1 MTKLIVISLLIF
13 SFTSY
18 AEILRN
24 SIHSVERI
32 GEHYLVKFQNGRIA
46 FLPLEEKALYPNLKG
61 VHVEAR
67 LDKNFNL
74 LSMNSLPQK
83 TSLSVIEESVEN
95 NGPADFFPTIVSN
108 LNEATN
114 IFNRLNPN
122 YKRASE
128 CSDRAHV
135 WASEELKRSGLK
147 SMKVFVLFTASY
159 INRVRFKWWF
169 HVAPMIS
176 VYENGKIQKR
186 VLDFMFNHG
195 PVTVREWT
203 NQFVYSG
210 RPCLMT
216 KRFSEYDVNPQT
228 EDCYLM
234 EESMYYWT
242 PLDLQKQELERRY
255 KTEFPQGELQSA
267 YRRAF

>member
-1 MTKLIVISLLIF
+1 MTKLIILCFILI
-13 SFTSY
+13 SFTTA
-18 AEILRN
+18 AEVLRS

-32 GEHYLVKFQNGRIA
+32 DNHYLVKFQNGRVA

-67 LDKNFNL
+67 LDKDLNL
-74 LSMNSLPQK
+74 LSMTSMSQKSTLSLTDEAP
-83 TSLSVIEESVEN
+83 EN
-95 NGPADFFPTIVSN
+95 NEPPAFSPTKVSN
-108 LNEATN
+108 FNEANN
-114 IFNRLNPN
+114 IFKRLNPN

-128 CSDRAHV
+128 CHNRAHV
-135 WASEELKRSGLK
+135 WASEEFNRSGLK

-169 HVAPMIS
+169 HVAPMIL
-176 VYENGKIQKR
+176 VNENGTIQKH
-186 VLDFMFNHG
+186 VLDFMFNHR

-203 NQFVYSG
+203 NQFVFSK
-210 RPCLMT
+210 RPCLPT

-242 PLDLQKQELERRY
+242 PVDLHKQELEERY
-255 KTEFPQGELQSA
+255 KTEFIQGELKEA
-267 YRRAF
+267 YGEAF